1 MLNQHIAMRT
11 EYPLILALWEQS
23 VSATHAF
30 LSPADFAFYKDLLPT
45 FLDHVELRLWSIGGQ
60 PMGFSGTNGDELV
73 MLFLDPT
80 KIGAGY
86 GHQIL
91 TWLITNQ
98 QITKVDVNEQN
109 QRAQAFYLKHGFQII
124 GRSQR
129 DDFDKP
135 YPILH
140 LATRDQRA

>member
-1 MLNQHIAMRT
+1 MLQQHRVIPT
-11 EYPLILALWEQS
+11 EYPLILAIWEQS
-23 VSATHAF
+23 VAATHTF
-30 LSPADFAFYKDLLPT
+30 LHPADFAFYQALLPN
-45 FLDHVELRLWSIGGQ
+45 FLAQVDLRLWLVDNQ
-60 PMGFSGTNGDELV
+60 PIGFSGTSGDELA

-98 QITKVDVNEQN
+98 HITKVDVNEQN
-109 QRAQAFYLKHGFQII
+109 DRAHAFYLNHGFQIV

-140 LATRDQRA
+140 LAIREQQV